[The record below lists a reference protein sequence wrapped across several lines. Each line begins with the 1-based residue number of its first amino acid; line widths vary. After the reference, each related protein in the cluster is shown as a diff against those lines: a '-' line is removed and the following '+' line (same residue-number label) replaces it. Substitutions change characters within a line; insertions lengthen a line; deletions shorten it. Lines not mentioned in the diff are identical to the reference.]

1 MVLRELLIP
10 REKIFFQLLEQES
23 KNVLAGA
30 HALNDLIQNFDR
42 LAEKRNKIKDIEH
55 NGDNI
60 VHSIWDQLVKTFITP
75 IDREDISKLAS
86 LYDDVLDYI
95 EAVANRLYLYEVR
108 SPTEPMRRFT
118 DIVVKSVEEIDFA
131 FASIQKIKAGEVESR
146 IIEVDR
152 LENEADVVLN
162 ESVAA
167 LFKTNDAIAII
178 KLKEIYELME
188 TITDKCE
195 DVVQVI
201 RDIILNT
208 PSRENPMST
217 VIVP

>member
-1 MVLRELLIP
+1 MKTSMGLREILIP
-10 REKIFFQLLEQES
+10 QEKIFFQLLERES

-30 HALNDLIQNFDR
+30 QALNDLILNYVNLDAKRDR
-42 LAEKRNKIKDIEH
+42 IKEIEH
-55 NGDNI
+55 RGDEI
-60 VHSIWDQLVKTFITP
+60 VHDIYDHLVKSFVTP

-95 EAVANRLYLYEVR
+95 YAVVNRLFLYEID

-118 DIVVKSVEEIDFA
+118 DTVVKSVQEIDIA
-131 FASIQKIKAGEVESR
+131 FAGIRKIKGPEIEAR
-146 IIEVDR
+146 CIEVDR

-162 ESVAA
+162 EAVAN
-167 LFKTNDAIAII
+167 LFKSKDAIMII
-178 KLKEIYELME
+178 KMKEVYELME

-201 RDIILNT
+201 RDIVLEY
-208 PSRENPMST
+208 S
-217 VIVP
+217 

>member
-1 MVLRELLIP
+1 MGLRDLLIP
-10 REKIFFQLLEQES
+10 REKIFFQLLEEES

-30 HALNDLIQNFDR
+30 VAFSELIQNFDH
-42 LAEKRNKIKDIEH
+42 LADQRNKIKDIEH
-55 NGDNI
+55 HGDEI
-60 VHSIWDQLVKTFITP
+60 VHSIYDRLVKTFITP

-95 EAVANRLYLYEVR
+95 YAVVNRLFLYEVDLA
-108 SPTEPMRRFT
+108 TEPMRRFA
-118 DIVVKSVEEIDFA
+118 DLVLKSVREIDFA
-131 FASIQKIKAGEVESR
+131 FASIQKIKASEIEAR
-146 IIEVDR
+146 CNEVDT

-167 LFKTNDAIAII
+167 LFKTGDAISII
-178 KLKEIYELME
+178 KMKEVYELME

-201 RDIILNT
+201 RDIILEY
-208 PSRENPMST
+208 S
-217 VIVP
+217 

>member
-1 MVLRELLIP
+1 MGLRDLLIP
-10 REKIFFQLLEQES
+10 REKIFFQLLEEES

-30 HALNDLIQNFDR
+30 IAFNELIQNFDH
-42 LAEKRNKIKDIEH
+42 LADKRDKIKNIEH
-55 NGDNI
+55 HGDEI
-60 VHSIWDQLVKTFITP
+60 VHSIYDRLVKTFITP

-95 EAVANRLYLYEVR
+95 YAAVNRLFLYEVY
-108 SPTEPMRRFT
+108 SPTEPMRRFS
-118 DIVVKSVEEIDFA
+118 DLVLKSVQEIDFA
-131 FASIQKIKAGEVESR
+131 FASIQKIKASEIEIR
-146 IIEVDR
+146 CNEVDT

-167 LFKTNDAIAII
+167 LFKTSDAISII
-178 KLKEIYELME
+178 KFKEVYELME

-201 RDIILNT
+201 RDIILEY
-208 PSRENPMST
+208 S
-217 VIVP
+217 

>member
-10 REKIFFQLLEQES
+10 REKLFFQLLEQES

-30 HALNDLIQNFDR
+30 QALSDLIQNFDN
-42 LAEKRNKIKDIEH
+42 LPEMRNKIKDIERL
-55 NGDNI
+55 GDDI
-60 VHSIWDQLVKTFITP
+60 VHSVYDRLVKTFITP

-95 EAVANRLYLYEVR
+95 YAVVNRLYLYEIR
-108 SPTEPMRRFT
+108 SPTDPMQKLT
-118 DIVVKSVEEIDFA
+118 NLVVKSVREIDFA
-131 FASIQKIKAGEVESR
+131 FASIQKIKAPEVESR

-167 LFKTNDAIAII
+167 LFKSNDAISII

-201 RDIILNT
+201 RDIILEY
-208 PSRENPMST
+208 S
-217 VIVP
+217 

>member
-1 MVLRELLIP
+1 MGLRDLLIP
-10 REKIFFQLLEQES
+10 REKIFFQLLEEES

-30 HALNDLIQNFDR
+30 VAFSELIQNFDR
-42 LAEKRNKIKDIEH
+42 LADKRNKIKDIEH
-55 NGDNI
+55 HGDEI
-60 VHSIWDQLVKTFITP
+60 VHSIYDRLVKTFITP

-95 EAVANRLYLYEVR
+95 YAVVNRLFLYEVDLA
-108 SPTEPMRRFT
+108 TEPMRRFA
-118 DIVVKSVEEIDFA
+118 DLVLKSVREIDFA
-131 FASIQKIKAGEVESR
+131 FASIQKIKASEIEAR
-146 IIEVDR
+146 CNEVDT

-167 LFKTNDAIAII
+167 LFKTNDAISII
-178 KLKEIYELME
+178 KMKEVYELME

-201 RDIILNT
+201 RDIILEY
-208 PSRENPMST
+208 S
-217 VIVP
+217 

>member
-1 MVLRELLIP
+1 MGLRELLIP
-10 REKIFFQLLEQES
+10 REKIFFQLLEEES

-30 HALNDLIQNFDR
+30 IAFSELIQNFDH
-42 LAEKRNKIKDIEH
+42 LADKRDKIKNIEH
-55 NGDNI
+55 HGDEI
-60 VHSIWDQLVKTFITP
+60 VHSIYDRLVKTFITP

-95 EAVANRLYLYEVR
+95 YAAVNRLFLYEVD
-108 SPTEPMRRFT
+108 SPTEPMRRFA
-118 DIVVKSVEEIDFA
+118 DLVLKSVREIDFA
-131 FASIQKIKAGEVESR
+131 FASIQKIKASEIETR
-146 IIEVDR
+146 CNEVDT

-167 LFKTNDAIAII
+167 LFKTNDAISII
-178 KLKEIYELME
+178 KFKEVYELME

-201 RDIILNT
+201 RDIILEY
-208 PSRENPMST
+208 S
-217 VIVP
+217 

>member
-1 MVLRELLIP
+1 MFEYTNRHAIELGLRELLIP
-10 REKIFFQLLEQES
+10 REKIFFELLEQES

-30 HALNDLIQNFDR
+30 LALDDLVQNYDQ
-42 LAEKRNKIKDIEH
+42 LADKRNKIKDIEH
-55 NGDNI
+55 QGDNI
-60 VHSIWDQLVKTFITP
+60 VHSIYDRLIKTFITP

-95 EAVANRLYLYEVR
+95 YAAVNRLYLYEIS

-118 DIVVKSVEEIDFA
+118 ELVVKSVQEIDFA
-131 FASIQKIKAGEVESR
+131 FAIIHKIKAPEVESR

-162 ESVAA
+162 EAVAD
-167 LFKTNDAIAII
+167 LFKTNDAISII

-201 RDIILNT
+201 RDIILEY
-208 PSRENPMST
+208 S
-217 VIVP
+217 

>member
-1 MVLRELLIP
+1 M
-10 REKIFFQLLEQES
+10 
-23 KNVLAGA
+23 
-30 HALNDLIQNFDR
+30 
-42 LAEKRNKIKDIEH
+42 
-55 NGDNI
+55 NGDELGSKYFVSCGKIAQTVCPKCSRCSSSRHWNI
-60 VHSIWDQLVKTFITP
+60 EAVDPFCSGLTLRCFSYQSISFFGSFALKNIPPNLRPAHQDLHHT

-95 EAVANRLYLYEVR
+95 YAAVNRLYLYEIS

-118 DIVVKSVEEIDFA
+118 ELVVKSVREIDFA
-131 FASIQKIKAGEVESR
+131 FASIHKIKAPEVESR

-162 ESVAA
+162 EAVAA
-167 LFKTNDAIAII
+167 LFKTTDAISII

-201 RDIILNT
+201 RDIILEY
-208 PSRENPMST
+208 S
-217 VIVP
+217 

>member
-1 MVLRELLIP
+1 MGLRDLLIP
-10 REKIFFQLLEQES
+10 REKIFFQLLEEES

-30 HALNDLIQNFDR
+30 VGFSELIQNFDR
-42 LAEKRNKIKDIEH
+42 LADKRNKIKDIEH
-55 NGDNI
+55 HGDEI
-60 VHSIWDQLVKTFITP
+60 VHSIYDRLVKTFITP

-95 EAVANRLYLYEVR
+95 YAVVNRLFLYEVDLA
-108 SPTEPMRRFT
+108 TEPMRRFA
-118 DIVVKSVEEIDFA
+118 DLVLKSVREIDFA
-131 FASIQKIKAGEVESR
+131 FASIQKIKASEIEAR
-146 IIEVDR
+146 CNEVDT

-167 LFKTNDAIAII
+167 LFKTNDAISII
-178 KLKEIYELME
+178 KMKEVYELME

-201 RDIILNT
+201 RDIILEY
-208 PSRENPMST
+208 S
-217 VIVP
+217 

>member
-1 MVLRELLIP
+1 MSRRFSLGLKELLIP
-10 REKIFFQLLEQES
+10 QEKIFFELLEQES

-30 HALNDLIQNFDR
+30 FALDDLVQNFDQ
-42 LAEKRNKIKDIEH
+42 LADKRNKIKDIEH
-55 NGDNI
+55 QGDNI
-60 VHSIWDQLVKTFITP
+60 VHSIYDRLIKTFITP

-95 EAVANRLYLYEVR
+95 YAAVNRLYLYEIS
-108 SPTEPMRRFT
+108 SPTEPMRKFT
-118 DIVVKSVEEIDFA
+118 ELVVKSVREIDFA
-131 FASIQKIKAGEVESR
+131 FASIQKIKASEIEAR
-146 IIEVDR
+146 CTEVDT

-167 LFKTNDAIAII
+167 LFKTTDAIAII
-178 KLKEIYELME
+178 KFKEIYELME

-201 RDIILNT
+201 RDIILEY
-208 PSRENPMST
+208 S
-217 VIVP
+217 

>member
-23 KNVLAGA
+23 RNVLAGA
-30 HALNDLIQNFDR
+30 QALSDLIQNFDR
-42 LAEKRNKIKDIEH
+42 LAQMRDKIKDIEH
-55 NGDNI
+55 TGDDI
-60 VHSIWDQLVKTFITP
+60 VHSIYDHLVKTFITP

-95 EAVANRLYLYEVR
+95 NAVANRLYLYEIR

-118 DIVVKSVEEIDFA
+118 DLVVKSVQEIDFA
-131 FASIQKIKAGEVESR
+131 FATINKIKAPEVESR

-167 LFKTNDAIAII
+167 LFKTNDAISII

-201 RDIILNT
+201 RDIILEY
-208 PSRENPMST
+208 S
-217 VIVP
+217 

>member
-1 MVLRELLIP
+1 MISSRT
-10 REKIFFQLLEQES
+10 S
-23 KNVLAGA
+23 T
-30 HALNDLIQNFDR
+30 HD
-42 LAEKRNKIKDIEH
+42 
-55 NGDNI
+55 GDNI
-60 VHSIWDQLVKTFITP
+60 VHSIWDHLVKTFITP

-95 EAVANRLYLYEVR
+95 EAVANRLYLYEIR

-118 DIVVKSVEEIDFA
+118 DIVVKSVQEIDFA

-201 RDIILNT
+201 RDIILEY
-208 PSRENPMST
+208 S
-217 VIVP
+217 

>member
-1 MVLRELLIP
+1 LGLRELLIP
-10 REKIFFQLLEQES
+10 QEKIFFQLLEQES

-30 HALNDLIQNFDR
+30 LALDDLVQNFDQ
-42 LAEKRNKIKDIEH
+42 LADKRNKIKDIEH
-55 NGDNI
+55 QGDNI
-60 VHSIWDQLVKTFITP
+60 VHSIYDRLIKTFITP
-75 IDREDISKLAS
+75 IDREDISKLPS

-95 EAVANRLYLYEVR
+95 YAAVNRLYLYEIS
-108 SPTEPMRRFT
+108 SPTEPMRKFT
-118 DIVVKSVEEIDFA
+118 ELVVKSVREIDFA
-131 FASIQKIKAGEVESR
+131 FASIQKIKAPEVESR

-162 ESVAA
+162 EAVAA
-167 LFKTNDAIAII
+167 LFKTNDAITII

-201 RDIILNT
+201 RDIILEY
-208 PSRENPMST
+208 S
-217 VIVP
+217 

>member
-201 RDIILNT
+201 RDIILEY
-208 PSRENPMST
+208 S
-217 VIVP
+217 

>member
-55 NGDNI
+55 DGDNI

-108 SPTEPMRRFT
+108 SPTEPMKRFT
-118 DIVVKSVEEIDFA
+118 DIVVKSVQEIDFA
-131 FASIQKIKAGEVESR
+131 FASIQKIKAPEVESR

-201 RDIILNT
+201 RDIILEY
-208 PSRENPMST
+208 S
-217 VIVP
+217 

>member
-1 MVLRELLIP
+1 MGLRELLIP
-10 REKIFFQLLEQES
+10 REKIFFELLERES

-30 HALNDLIQNFDR
+30 QGLRDLIRNFDR
-42 LAEKRNKIKDIEH
+42 LGEMRDRLKAIEH
-55 NGDNI
+55 EGDDI
-60 VHSIWDQLVKTFITP
+60 VHSIYDRLIKTFITP

-86 LYDDVLDYI
+86 LYDDVLDYTY
-95 EAVANRLYLYEVR
+95 AVANRLYLYEIR
-108 SPTEPMRRFT
+108 SPTEPMMRLS
-118 DIVVKSVEEIDFA
+118 DLVVKSVEEIDFA
-131 FASIQKIKAGEVESR
+131 FASIHRITGPEVESR

-167 LFKTNDAIAII
+167 LFKTNDAIMII
-178 KLKEIYELME
+178 KLKEVYELME

-201 RDIILNT
+201 RGIILEY
-208 PSRENPMST
+208 S
-217 VIVP
+217 

>member
-1 MVLRELLIP
+1 LGLRELLIP
-10 REKIFFQLLEQES
+10 QEKIFFELLEQES

-30 HALNDLIQNFDR
+30 LELDDLVQNFDQ
-42 LAEKRNKIKDIEH
+42 LADKRNKIKDIEH
-55 NGDNI
+55 QGDNI
-60 VHSIWDQLVKTFITP
+60 VHSIYDRLIKTFITP

-95 EAVANRLYLYEVR
+95 YAAVNRLYLYEIS

-118 DIVVKSVEEIDFA
+118 ELVVKSVREIDFA
-131 FASIQKIKAGEVESR
+131 FASIHKIKAPEVESR

-162 ESVAA
+162 EAVAA
-167 LFKTNDAIAII
+167 LFKTNDAISII

-201 RDIILNT
+201 RDIILEY
-208 PSRENPMST
+208 S
-217 VIVP
+217 